1 MPATAVEQED
11 QEEEQEEE
19 EKENAQA
26 GVSRLACKPINNLWF
41 ISARDAPGHIG
52 VRGRTRKGGEGT
64 GEISEN
70 ISTHLRA
77 LSLSLSAEMTRLHI
91 SSRDANN
98 DGTGSARWFSNE
110 KVEFLQS
117 TNEIVYSP

>member
-26 GVSRLACKPINNLWF
+26 GVSRQACKPINNLWF
-41 ISARDAPGHIG
+41 ISARDAPRHI
-52 VRGRTRKGGEGT
+52 GGEGEDEERGRGN

-77 LSLSLSAEMTRLHI
+77 LSPSL
-91 SSRDANN
+91 
-98 DGTGSARWFSNE
+98 
-110 KVEFLQS
+110 FL
-117 TNEIVYSP
+117 PK

>member
-26 GVSRLACKPINNLWF
+26 GVSRQACKPINNLWF

-52 VRGRTRKGGEGT
+52 ARGRTRKGGEGT
-64 GEISEN
+64 VKLARILAR
-70 ISTHLRA
+70 ICA
-77 LSLSLSAEMTRLHI
+77 LSLPLSFCRN
-91 SSRDANN
+91 DAL
-98 DGTGSARWFSNE
+98 AH
-110 KVEFLQS
+110 
-117 TNEIVYSP
+117 